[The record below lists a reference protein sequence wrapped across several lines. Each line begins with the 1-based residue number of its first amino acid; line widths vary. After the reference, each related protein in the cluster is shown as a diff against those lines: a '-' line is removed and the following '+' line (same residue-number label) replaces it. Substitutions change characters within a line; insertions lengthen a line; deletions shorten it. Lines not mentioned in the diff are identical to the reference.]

1 MKIPDLTD
9 QEVYQL
15 KVALK
20 LLRYSVLSS
29 EIDTF
34 EIDHIDTIVDPKIKA
49 RLQII
54 TSLLEKLKRFQQ
66 TGTHF
71 RCAQT

>member
-54 TSLLEKLKRFQQ
+54 TSLLEKLKRFQ
-66 TGTHF
+66 
-71 RCAQT
+71 